1 MRPSTSETYGNIR
14 KYPSALQLHKIWKKL
29 FVGSFFV
36 HFVEDP
42 LGMQRLQQKVW
53 SVTTLFAARC
63 PPKPLCPWHFD
74 PPKPS
79 NQKGGKMGK
88 ALTRGTCAVL
98 PLVVLNKLSL
108 EHQREAFT
116 RYHNIVS
123 HVVLHG
129 TPVLSQ
135 NCTELVQH
143 PPPYINTLPV
153 CTSCGY
159 EVAFCFR
166 TFRLWNHWK
175 PTLISF
181 LPSSSIMIWIMMFI
195 LVILNDHMISKGYA
209 SHTHTF
215 LDPSHPIAL
224 LAWLSASIK
233 DLVPGLAA
241 ALAAENPKSEFAMLN
256 STCSTCSTCSTAQG
270 LLEYFFD
277 LLGWPNSTTVPFVSL
292 SSRPCTWEAKQIKQ
306 MPGLTNSLQ
315 EPRTFTLTIAP
326 HNYTQ

>member
-1 MRPSTSETYGNIR
+1 
-14 KYPSALQLHKIWKKL
+14 
-29 FVGSFFV
+29 
-36 HFVEDP
+36 
-42 LGMQRLQQKVW
+42 MQRLQQKVW

-143 PPPYINTLPV
+143 PPPYINTLPL

-159 EVAFCFR
+159 EVAFC
-166 TFRLWNHWK
+166 FRLWNHWK

-181 LPSSSIMIWIMMFI
+181 LPSSSIMTWIMMFI
-195 LVILNDHMISKGYA
+195 LVILNDHMISKRYA
-209 SHTHTF
+209 SHTHTHF
-215 LDPSHPIAL
+215 LTHRIPSHFL
-224 LAWLSASIK
+224 LGFLPRSKIWCQDLQLPWLQKIRSQNLPCSTQLAQLAQLAQLVQLLK
-233 DLVPGLAA
+233 DC
-241 ALAAENPKSEFAMLN
+241 LN
-256 STCSTCSTCSTAQG
+256 TFSTC
-270 LLEYFFD
+270 
-277 LLGWPNSTTVPFVSL
+277 
-292 SSRPCTWEAKQIKQ
+292 
-306 MPGLTNSLQ
+306 
-315 EPRTFTLTIAP
+315 
-326 HNYTQ
+326 

>member
-1 MRPSTSETYGNIR
+1 
-14 KYPSALQLHKIWKKL
+14 
-29 FVGSFFV
+29 
-36 HFVEDP
+36 
-42 LGMQRLQQKVW
+42 
-53 SVTTLFAARC
+53 
-63 PPKPLCPWHFD
+63 
-74 PPKPS
+74 
-79 NQKGGKMGK
+79 MGK

-143 PPPYINTLPV
+143 PPPYINTLPL

-159 EVAFCFR
+159 EVAFC
-166 TFRLWNHWK
+166 FRLWNHWK

-181 LPSSSIMIWIMMFI
+181 LPSSSIMTWIMMFI
-195 LVILNDHMISKGYA
+195 LVILNDHMISKRYA
-209 SHTHTF
+209 SHTHTL

-256 STCSTCSTCSTAQG
+256 STCSTCSTCSFRQWKAYSIHFRHISSHIVTYRHMLINHIFCDQKQ
-270 LLEYFFD
+270 LRPP
-277 LLGWPNSTTVPFVSL
+277 LLG
-292 SSRPCTWEAKQIKQ
+292 EAW
-306 MPGLTNSLQ
+306 GCHH
-315 EPRTFTLTIAP
+315 AV
-326 HNYTQ
+326 